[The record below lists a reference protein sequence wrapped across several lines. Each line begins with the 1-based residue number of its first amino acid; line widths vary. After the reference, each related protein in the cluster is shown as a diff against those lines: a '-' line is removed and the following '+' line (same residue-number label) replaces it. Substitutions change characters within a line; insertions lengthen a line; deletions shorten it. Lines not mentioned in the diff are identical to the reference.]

1 MKIIGSGEL
10 PGRIQPETPALRVS
24 ADVNRFADILKQAV
38 DQVAAVGAPS
48 APAAAVRVESATPV
62 MDPSVAGRLDEFL
75 DLLEGYCRKLSN
87 PRVSLKSL
95 ESSVQQLEEG
105 RNTLSRE
112 LGALEESDGLRD
124 VLNEALVTA
133 EIEIFRFRRGDFL
146 SA

>member
-1 MKIIGSGEL
+1 M
-10 PGRIQPETPALRVS
+10 A
-24 ADVNRFADILKQAV
+24 
-38 DQVAAVGAPS
+38 
-48 APAAAVRVESATPV
+48 
-62 MDPSVAGRLDEFL
+62 DPSMAGRLDEFL

-87 PRVSLKSL
+87 PGVSLKGL

-105 RNTLSRE
+105 RNTLSRA
-112 LGALEESDGLRD
+112 LGSLAEGDGLRD